1 MAVANSV
8 TGSLAVVLVEDIRLL
23 RDSMAAMLRAE
34 GLRVVAA
41 IRSGEEAI
49 RKILSLRP
57 RIVLLDS
64 AAGDNEGPRLARA
77 VTMASPETHVVVMD
91 MTPSQPD
98 VIDFIR
104 AGARGFVLRDATAA
118 DIVGTLRA
126 VANGL
131 AVLPPRLAG
140 VLFSYVARQGAAPI
154 RTAEAGSRLTHRER
168 EIVELISDGATNK
181 EIASRL
187 NIAVHTVKSH
197 VHSVLEKLT
206 LHSRLQIATYAIE
219 TGRIITP
226 RSVGPNPLV

>member
-1 MAVANSV
+1 MAAL
-8 TGSLAVVLVEDIRLL
+8 TGVIASIPILLVEDIRLL

-41 IRSGEEAI
+41 IRSGEDAI
-49 RKILSLRP
+49 RRILSLEP

-64 AAGDNEGPRLARA
+64 ALGDREGPRLARA
-77 VTMASPETHVVVMD
+77 VTMALPETRVVVMD
-91 MTPSQPD
+91 MLPSQAD

-104 AGARGFVLRDATAA
+104 AGARGFILRDATTA

-140 VLFSYVARQGAAPI
+140 VLFSHLARQGAPLREAD
-154 RTAEAGSRLTHRER
+154 AGSRLTHRER
-168 EIVELISDGATNK
+168 EIIELIADGATNK

-206 LHSRLQIATYAIE
+206 LHSRLQIATYALE
-219 TGRIITP
+219 AGRILTP
-226 RSVGPNPLV
+226 RSVDLHQPA